1 MDPRRGSWET
11 EGSGGAGGQRPDPQ
25 PSAAGG
31 ASATHTT
38 LQVSHLLTVCNS
50 CLCCVPHRNPED
62 LSRMLRVVHGSE
74 VTLNES
80 LGSALVSGLA
90 EEGRIKDI
98 KVVLQKVGMLEEV

>member
-1 MDPRRGSWET
+1 
-11 EGSGGAGGQRPDPQ
+11 
-25 PSAAGG
+25 
-31 ASATHTT
+31 
-38 LQVSHLLTVCNS
+38 
-50 CLCCVPHRNPED
+50 
-62 LSRMLRVVHGSE
+62 MLRVVHGSE